1 MQKTYDIIGKFKF
14 AIILPIVVIITGIFF
29 NIFVGVDL
37 SIDFRGGA
45 AVTYSYEGEID
56 FDKVKT
62 TAEKALTEVSNETK
76 LTYEYTGT
84 LDADA
89 VASTLSQESIEG
101 ITFSAET
108 GTKNGTAIIE
118 ISAVGNE
125 FLTQD
130 QVSLVTTSLTSNY
143 STNSLILKTKE
154 ENNYADINLEVTSS
168 ADLSTGAESIKV
180 NAIGN
185 IALNTTQL
193 AKIEESLAEDF
204 ADNNIEQVQ
213 VNSVSESF
221 GSAFFGK
228 AIWAVVLAS
237 ALVIVYVGYR
247 FRKVGGIRAGLTALA
262 ALVHDVL
269 FIYFI
274 DVIFGI
280 TIDTNFIAVFL
291 TILGYS
297 LNDTIVIYDR
307 IRENAAL
314 YGNKKTIRELT
325 NMSIS
330 QSLKR
335 TCVTSLTTFAAIMSV
350 TVVAAIQGLDSIL
363 TFSIP
368 MSVGTLC
375 GTFSSLFIA
384 GPLYVFWCEHNE
396 KKQGKDK
403 GDKKDNSKKS
413 SDYTNRINSKNKK
426 KRVY

>member
-1 MQKTYDIIGKFKF
+1 MQKTFDVVGKFKF

-29 NIFVGVDL
+29 NIFVGADL
-37 SIDFRGGA
+37 AIEFRGGT

-56 FDKVKT
+56 YDKVKT
-62 TAEKALTEVSNETK
+62 AAESALKSVSNETK

-89 VASTLSQESIEG
+89 VVSTLSQESFEDIS
-101 ITFSAET
+101 FSAD
-108 GTKNGTAIIE
+108 NGTNDGVAILE
-118 ISAVGNE
+118 ISAVGE
-125 FLTQD
+125 KFLTEEQISTINN
-130 QVSLVTTSLTSNY
+130 SLKTNYSSNSLT
-143 STNSLILKTKE
+143 LKTKA
-154 ENNYADINLEVTSS
+154 ENSYKDIKLDVTSS
-168 ADLSTGAESIKV
+168 ADLSSGAESIKL

-193 AKIEESLAEDF
+193 DKIKTNLTEEF
-204 ADNNIEQVQ
+204 KDNNIEQVQ

-221 GSAFFGK
+221 GSSFFGK
-228 AIWAVVLAS
+228 AIFAVILAS
-237 ALVIVYVGYR
+237 ALVIIYVAYR
-247 FRKVGGIRAGLTALA
+247 FRKVGGFKAGITALA

-269 FIYFI
+269 FVYFI

-307 IRENAAL
+307 IRENSAI
-314 YGNKKTIRELT
+314 YNNKLSIREIT
-325 NMSIS
+325 NLSIT

-335 TCVTSLTTFAAIMSV
+335 TCVTSITTFAAITSV

-375 GTFSSLFIA
+375 GTFSSLFVA
-384 GPLYVFWCEHNE
+384 GPLYVFWCEHSE
-396 KKQGKDK
+396 KKSDK
-403 GDKKDNSKKS
+403 NNGEKKDNGKKTV
-413 SDYTNRINSKNKK
+413 DYTNKINPKK
-426 KRVY
+426 KKKKTY

>member
-1 MQKTYDIIGKFKF
+1 MQKTFDIIGKFKF

-29 NIFVGVDL
+29 NIFIGADL
-37 SIDFRGGA
+37 AIEFRGGT
-45 AVTYSYEGEID
+45 AVTYSYEGEVD
-56 FDKVKT
+56 YDKVKT
-62 TAEKALTEVSNETK
+62 TAENALKSVSNETM

-89 VASTLSQESIEG
+89 VASTLSQENFEG
-101 ITFSAET
+101 ISFTAD
-108 GTKNGTAIIE
+108 NGTNNGVAILE
-118 ISAVGNE
+118 VSAVGSK
-125 FLTQD
+125 FLTEEQISTINN
-130 QVSLVTTSLTSNY
+130 SLKSNY
-143 STNSLILKTKE
+143 SSNSLTLKTKA
-154 ENNYADINLEVTSS
+154 ENSYKDIKLNVTSS
-168 ADLSTGAESIKV
+168 ADLSSGAESIKL

-193 AKIEESLAEDF
+193 DKIKTNLTEEF
-204 ADNNIEQVQ
+204 KGNNIEQVQ

-228 AIWAVVLAS
+228 AIFAVILAS
-237 ALVIVYVGYR
+237 ALVIIYVAYR
-247 FRKVGGIRAGLTALA
+247 FRKVGGFKAGITALA
-262 ALVHDVL
+262 ALIHDVL
-269 FIYFI
+269 FVYFI

-307 IRENAAL
+307 IRENSAI
-314 YGNKKTIRELT
+314 YNNKLSIREIT
-325 NMSIS
+325 NLSIT

-335 TCVTSLTTFAAIMSV
+335 TCVTSLTTFAAITSV

-375 GTFSSLFIA
+375 GTFSSLFVA
-384 GPLYVFWCEHNE
+384 GPLYVFWCEHSE
-396 KKQGKDK
+396 KKNNKNK
-403 GDKKDNSKKS
+403 GEKKDNDKKS
-413 SDYTNRINSKNKK
+413 VDYTNKINPKK
-426 KRVY
+426 KKKKAY

>member
-1 MQKTYDIIGKFKF
+1 MQKTYNIIGAFKF
-14 AIILPIVVIITGIFF
+14 AVILPIVVIITGIFF
-29 NIFVGVDL
+29 NIFVGADL
-37 SIDFRGGA
+37 AIEFRGGT

-56 FDKVKT
+56 YEKVKT
-62 TAEKALTEVSNETK
+62 TAENALKEVSNETI
-76 LTYEYTGT
+76 LNYSYSGT
-84 LDADA
+84 LEAAD
-89 VASTLSQESIEG
+89 VASTLSQETFEG
-101 ITFSAET
+101 ISFSAENAVKDEIT
-108 GTKNGTAIIE
+108 VIV
-118 ISAVGNE
+118 ISAVGNK
-125 FLTQD
+125 FLTENQI
-130 QVSLVTTSLTSNY
+130 SEITGILNTNY
-143 STNSLILKTKE
+143 SDNVLVLKTKE
-154 ENNYADINLEVTSS
+154 ENSYKDIKLEATSS
-168 ADLSTGAESIKV
+168 ADLSSGAESIKI

-185 IALNTTQL
+185 IALTTTQL
-193 AKIEESLAEDF
+193 ERVKDSLVEDF

-228 AIWAVVLAS
+228 AIFAVILAS

-247 FRKVGGIRAGLTALA
+247 FRKVGGVKAGLTALA

-307 IRENAAL
+307 IRENSAI
-314 YGNKKTIRELT
+314 YGDKKTIRELT

-335 TCVTSLTTFAAIMSV
+335 TCVTSLTTFSAIMSV
-350 TVVAAIQGLDSIL
+350 TVVAAIYGLDSIL

-384 GPLYVFWCEHNE
+384 GPLYVFWCEHTE
-396 KKQGKDK
+396 KNNSLGK
-403 GDKKDNSKKS
+403 GKKNKTP
-413 SDYTNRINSKNKK
+413 DYTNRINTKSKK
-426 KRVY
+426 KKVY